1 MAQMRVCLCLSFC
14 VSVRGGGRS
23 QEWVVQRYVR
33 RPMLVDGR
41 KFHLRV
47 YVLAVGRLS
56 VYVCRDMLVRAP
68 HPINGVAPTAA

>member
-1 MAQMRVCLCLSFC
+1 M
-14 VSVRGGGRS
+14 
-23 QEWVVQRYVR
+23 VQRYVR